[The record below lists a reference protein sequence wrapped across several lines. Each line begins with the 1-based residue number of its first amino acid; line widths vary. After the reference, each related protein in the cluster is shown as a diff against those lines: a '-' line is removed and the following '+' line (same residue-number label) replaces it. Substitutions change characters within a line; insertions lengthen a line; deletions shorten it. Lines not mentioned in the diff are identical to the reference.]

1 MQSYIKFISILMML
15 YSSVL
20 SGKNRAR
27 DLGIPFDGVP
37 GTNNAITDVA
47 GVTVGHSTII
57 QGSGKKILGKGP
69 IRTGVTA
76 VLPRGNK
83 SMQDPVFA
91 GWYSLNGNG
100 EMTGTTWVE
109 ESGLLEGPVMITN
122 THSVGVVRDA
132 VIKWRIDEGEPDP
145 SGYWWSL
152 PVVAET
158 YDGFLNDIKGFHVQ
172 ASHVFK
178 ALNTAKNGQVS
189 ESNVGGGSGMT
200 CH

>member
-1 MQSYIKFISILMML
+1 MQSYIKFISILMIL

-27 DLGIPFDGVP
+27 DLGIPFSGVP

-76 VLPRGNK
+76 VLPRGKN
-83 SMQDPVFA
+83 SLQDPVFA

-100 EMTGTTWVE
+100 EMTGT
-109 ESGLLEGPVMITN
+109 
-122 THSVGVVRDA
+122 SVATTTIIEPSPSLNSLSEFLSRLRSVISFPTGTPAMVRSFRA
-132 VIKWRIDEGEPDP
+132 P
-145 SGYWWSL
+145 
-152 PVVAET
+152 
-158 YDGFLNDIKGFHVQ
+158 
-172 ASHVFK
+172 
-178 ALNTAKNGQVS
+178 
-189 ESNVGGGSGMT
+189 
-200 CH
+200 